1 MKLFKLFEKDA
12 KHGEVKGNYLIIKTD
27 NGSFHI
33 VEKDGVTE
41 ISMYDHFNIR
51 IIGQTNNNPLIEIDS
66 EEYPTRLQI
75 KETENKFEMVRYI

>member
-12 KHGEVKGNYLIIKTD
+12 QHEEVKGNYLMVITD

-51 IIGQTNNNPLIEIDS
+51 VIGKTTDNPLIEIDS
-66 EEYPTRLQI
+66 DEYPTRLQI
-75 KETENKFEMVRYI
+75 KETEHKFEIIK

>member
-12 KHGEVKGNYLIIKTD
+12 RHEEVKGNYLIIKTD

-51 IIGQTNNNPLIEIDS
+51 IIGKVKDNPLIEIDS
-66 EEYPTRLQI
+66 DEYPTRLHI
-75 KETENKFEMVRYI
+75 LETEHKFEIIK